1 LTFSAHLLG
10 RKSCLLGKQ
19 FGRIVIAHVSRM
31 DAGVD
36 DHAGRPEFRAREIAE
51 TIEVLRIQAQFVRHR
66 LGIQRP
72 ALSES

>member
-1 LTFSAHLLG
+1 
-10 RKSCLLGKQ
+10 
-19 FGRIVIAHVSRM
+19 M